1 MRRYMVPLTLVFL
14 GILACQDSGVES
26 PLAPDTKDIVPTIA
40 SEPAAMAGVVEQ
52 INGSGHYVTPA
63 NALQPDRWRVF
74 TMSARKMADGTVEGS
89 FNRVVHVKGS
99 APERESGIITCF
111 TIVGNI
117 AWIGGHT
124 DGADGSEV
132 AWQVMDNGEG
142 KEAPADEVG
151 LQFGPASFP
160 ILPVGFAQD
169 FCDDTPAGLD
179 FGDPYGYVP
188 LFAIRVPVEDG
199 NIQIRVK

>member
-1 MRRYMVPLTLVFL
+1 MERPLIPLALFAL
-14 GILACQDSGVES
+14 GALACADNIADL
-26 PLAPDTKDIVPTIA
+26 PLAPDSPELATVTA
-40 SEPAAMAGVVEQ
+40 SAPAATNGVVEQ
-52 INGSGHYVTPA
+52 ITGSGHYVTPA
-63 NALQPDRWRVF
+63 IGLQPDRWRVF

-111 TIVGNI
+111 TIVGDI

-124 DGADGSEV
+124 DGADGAEI

-142 KEAPADEVG
+142 EGAPADEVG

-160 ILPVGFAQD
+160 ILPAGFAQD
-169 FCDDTPAGLD
+169 FCEDTPEGLD

-199 NIQIRVK
+199 NIQIWVK